1 MVKVRVAL
9 IGAGDRGKDR
19 YGEFAINYPENIEF
33 VAVAEPNEIKRRE
46 FSQKHNIAPEF
57 QFESWEPLLD
67 KEKFC
72 DGIIIA
78 TQDDMHFEPSK
89 KALEKGYH
97 LLLEKPMSDDLTECV
112 ELGKISRKSDKTFM
126 ICHVLRYTPFY
137 STIKKIID
145 DGTIGDVM
153 SVQHNENIGYF
164 HMAHSFVRG
173 NWRNSEESNPII
185 LAKSCHDMDLLLWL
199 VGKRCTKI
207 SSFGNL
213 TYFVPEKA
221 PKNAGDRCLTCDIEE
236 TCLYSA
242 KKLYYKHIGGWPTTV
257 ITEIQTIEAVTKA
270 LEEGPYGRCVFKCD
284 NDVCDHQVT
293 IMEFDDGI
301 TATFNLSAF
310 TNKVHRSLK
319 IMGTEGEIR
328 ADDSV
333 NEIEVNKFASNER
346 VIIKPGV
353 ITGGHGGGDHG
364 IMRDFISLIK
374 EESCKALTSAD
385 ISVESHVM
393 AFAAEDSRVNSKT
406 IVLKDFYEQFD
417 IGTSE

>member
-1 MVKVRVAL
+1 MSKVKIAL

-19 YGEFAINYPENIEF
+19 YGEFAIQYPDNIEF

-46 FSQKHNIAPEF
+46 FSDKHDIAPEL

-67 KEKFC
+67 KDKFC
-72 DGIIIA
+72 DGVIIA

-97 LLLEKPMSDDLTECV
+97 LLLEKPMSNDLTECI
-112 ELGKISRKSDKTFM
+112 ELGKIAKKSDKAFM

-137 STIKKIID
+137 STIKKIIE
-145 DGTIGDVM
+145 DGTIGDIM
-153 SVQHNENIGYF
+153 SVQHNENIGYY

-173 NWRNSEESNPII
+173 NWRNSEESSPII

-213 TYFVPEKA
+213 SYFRSDKA
-221 PKNAGDRCLTCDIEE
+221 PENSGDRCLHCQIEE
-236 TCLYSA
+236 ACPYSA

-257 ITEIQTIEAVTKA
+257 ITEIQTEEEVTKA

-293 IMEFDDGI
+293 IMEFEDGI

-310 TNKVHRSLK
+310 TNKVHRSIK

-328 ADDSV
+328 AIDTA
-333 NEIEVNKFASNER
+333 NEIEVHRFASNER
-346 VIIKPGV
+346 RIINPEV

-364 IMRDFISLIK
+364 IMNDFISLIK
-374 EESCKALTSAD
+374 EGNGKALTSAD

-393 AFAAEDSRVNSKT
+393 SFAAEESRVNNRS
-406 IVLKDFYEQFD
+406 INLKDFYEQSD
-417 IGTSE
+417 R